1 MDFRGP
7 KIHLESRPEST
18 SGVHP
23 AGIHRPPN
31 KSQKASMTLSFAP
44 DAIEHW
50 PLDRLKPYARNA
62 KMHGADQVAKIAA
75 SMAEFGWTVPCL
87 VSDDG
92 ELIAGHGRV
101 LAAEKLGLKDAP
113 VIVLAHLSDEQRRA
127 YRIADNKLTELGE
140 WDEAVLSGEL
150 QLLAAE
156 DFDLSLIG
164 FDDAELDA
172 LLSGLD
178 EETDTEGEDDIPE
191 PPEDPVS
198 RPGDLWTLGNH
209 RLLCGDAT
217 VATDVERV
225 LGTVKPLL
233 MVTDPPYGVEYDPGW
248 RNKTGASAT
257 KRTGK
262 VLNDDRAD
270 WREAWTLFPGDVAY
284 VWHGALHAGEVAE
297 SLEVS
302 GFKIRSQIIW
312 AKDRLVLSR
321 GDYHWQH
328 EPCLYAVKKTGKGH
342 WAGDRKQTTLWQ
354 IANKDQD
361 ADTVHGTQ
369 KPVECMRRPI
379 LNNSSPGQVVYEP
392 FMGSGTTLI
401 AAETTG
407 RVCYGIELNPA
418 YVDVAVERWQQFT
431 GQAAVLAETG
441 ESFADL
447 KAKRQIG

>member
-1 MDFRGP
+1 
-7 KIHLESRPEST
+7 
-18 SGVHP
+18 
-23 AGIHRPPN
+23 
-31 KSQKASMTLSFAP
+31 MTLSFAP
-44 DAIEHW
+44 ERIEQW
-50 PLDRLKPYARNA
+50 PLVRLQPYARNA
-62 KMHGADQVAKIAA
+62 KTHGADQVAKIAA

-87 VSDDG
+87 VAEDG

-101 LAAEKLGLKDAP
+101 LAATQLGLTEAP
-113 VIVLAHLSDEQRRA
+113 VIVLGHLTEAQRRA
-127 YRIADNKLTELGE
+127 YRIADNKLTELGT
-140 WDEAVLSGEL
+140 WDEALLSSEL
-150 QLLAAE
+150 NDLLAE

-164 FDDAELDA
+164 FEDDELEA
-172 LLSGLD
+172 LLAGGGDPEAASRD
-178 EETDTEGEDDIPE
+178 GEDNVPE
-191 PPEDPVS
+191 PPETPIS
-198 RPGDLWTLGNH
+198 RPGDLWVLGKH

-217 VATDVERV
+217 VATDVERL
-225 LGTVKPLL
+225 LGDVKPLL

-248 RNKTGASAT
+248 RNQAGAAKT

-270 WREAWTLFPGDVAY
+270 WREAWALFPGDVAY
-284 VWHGALHAGEVAE
+284 VWHGALHATTVAD
-297 SLEVS
+297 SLIAS
-302 GFKIRSQIIW
+302 GFNIRSQIIW

-361 ADTVHGTQ
+361 AETVHGTQ
-369 KPVECMRRPI
+369 KPVECMRRPL
-379 LNNSSPGQVVYEP
+379 LNNSSPGQAVYEP

-418 YVDVAVERWQQFT
+418 YVDVAVERWQAFT
-431 GQAAVLAETG
+431 GQAAVLEGDGRA
-441 ESFADL
+441 FADIN
-447 KAKRQIG
+447 AERDCPVDVA